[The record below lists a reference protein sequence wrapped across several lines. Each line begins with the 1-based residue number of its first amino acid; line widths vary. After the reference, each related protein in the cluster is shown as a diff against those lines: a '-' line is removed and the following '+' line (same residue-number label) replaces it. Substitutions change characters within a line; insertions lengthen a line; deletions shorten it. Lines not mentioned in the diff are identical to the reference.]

1 MQTIDAMFNIL
12 LYSCI
17 IKNESVLSAGEADG
31 CVNSEPSSDKESM
44 EIDSEEKEKEG
55 QDEKEESKN
64 KIEEEG
70 KKEDDG
76 IQLQAAMDE
85 GKEKE
90 ALIERILKEGPP
102 TGSHQI
108 GLSDTHGTSEHIRF
122 YFLETEWRYFV
133 GVLSCAISRPLLKVP
148 TYPPPQR
155 PSTTNLAFRFTQFT
169 VKQQGSIWEVQ
180 ALQRVEAEH
189 QARRLLH
196 NLSV

>member
-1 MQTIDAMFNIL
+1 MFNIL
-12 LYSCI
+12 LYSFI
-17 IKNESVLSAGEADG
+17 IKNESVLSAAGEVED

-55 QDEKEESKN
+55 QDEKEESK
-64 KIEEEG
+64 KEEEG

-76 IQLQAAMDE
+76 IQPTAMDE

-90 ALIERILKEGPP
+90 EALVERILKEGPP
-102 TGSHQI
+102 SGSHQI
-108 GLSDTHGTSEHIRF
+108 GLSDTHGASEHIRF